1 MSFEMLD
8 KNAMLKQCTEQCLT
22 TKPCMHAEI
31 SPQHTKNL
39 LLLAKSNL
47 AYVLSLFVCYG
58 QDFRKDADNL
68 VKGNRQF
75 NV

>member
-1 MSFEMLD
+1 
-8 KNAMLKQCTEQCLT
+8 MLKQCTEQCLT

-47 AYVLSLFVCYG
+47 AYVLSLLICYG

-68 VKGNRQF
+68 VILCLHYVPGGPGSP
-75 NV
+75 VC